1 MRQTVCI
8 TVATFFGLVCNTVLF
23 LSVLNLANRLSGQ
36 EYQSLVLVIKAV
48 LVTNIIPEYLVSMI
62 LVPHV
67 VLGVRR
73 GLKLGVEP
81 HAHSAADQNNA

>member
-1 MRQTVCI
+1 MTTDLALHRSCPAVKI
-8 TVATFFGLVCNTVLF
+8 FVL
-23 LSVLNLANRLSGQ
+23 
-36 EYQSLVLVIKAV
+36 YQPAGAV